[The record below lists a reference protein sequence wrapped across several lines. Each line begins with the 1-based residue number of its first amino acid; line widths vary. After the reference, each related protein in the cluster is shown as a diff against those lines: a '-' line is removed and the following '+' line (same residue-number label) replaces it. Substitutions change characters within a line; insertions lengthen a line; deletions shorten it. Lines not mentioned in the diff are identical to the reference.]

1 MSKMREIVKGGIYRH
16 YKGKLYKVITL
27 ARHTETKEE
36 LVIYEAL
43 YGDHRIWARPKQ
55 MFLEDVVIKGKKV
68 PRFELV
74 SDESKDE
81 K

>member
-1 MSKMREIVKGGIYRH
+1 MREIVKGGIYRH